1 MNHYHSQEHH
11 VDRIQFPIPGKLKIY
26 IDCEQLTSKLG
37 SVVTLL
43 NVERGSGHGT
53 RNVKATFN
61 VSCVNSGQV
70 TLPSLSRDGSVP
82 SRAGTTWGNRVFY
95 FYFILYLRYFYCGH
109 FIYY

>member
-43 NVERGSGHGT
+43 NVGVMGHET
-53 RNVKATFN
+53 
-61 VSCVNSGQV
+61 
-70 TLPSLSRDGSVP
+70 
-82 SRAGTTWGNRVFY
+82 
-95 FYFILYLRYFYCGH
+95 
-109 FIYY
+109 